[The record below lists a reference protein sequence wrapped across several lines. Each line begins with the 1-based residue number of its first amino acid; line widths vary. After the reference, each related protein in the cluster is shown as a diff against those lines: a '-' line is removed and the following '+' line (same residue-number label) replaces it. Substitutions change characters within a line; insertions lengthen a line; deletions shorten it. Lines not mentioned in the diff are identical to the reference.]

1 MQDINL
7 DLENQIKII
16 INNEIPS
23 SKFNDFSINFYLL
36 TNKLL
41 ISLNKFLKLRKIQ
54 NPKILQI
61 KNVGQLLYESKDSMR
76 THELLKSHGYDAVPE
91 LTPQIAYYVVKKN
104 KFTRDENWENIIKVL
119 KEGINPSKL
128 LSEKN
133 LFLTEEQKL
142 TIKNEVKE
150 RLNVEEYRLNW
161 MIEIMEDLKNKDK
174 DLHNRFKSLL

>member
-1 MQDINL
+1 MQDVNYELEKQIN
-7 DLENQIKII
+7 II

-23 SKFNDFSINFYLL
+23 MDFNEFSINFYIL

-61 KNVGQLLYESKDSMR
+61 KNIGQLLYESKDSIKIN
-76 THELLKSHGYDAVPE
+76 ELLKSHGYYEVPL

-104 KFTRDENWENIIKVL
+104 KFTREENWENIIKVI
-119 KEGINPSKL
+119 KYGVNPSKI
-128 LSEKN
+128 LSDKM

-142 TIKNEVKE
+142 MIKNEVKE
-150 RLNVEEYRLNW
+150 TLNLNGNQINEIIDLMRL
-161 MIEIMEDLKNKDK
+161 LKERNNELYD
-174 DLHNRFKSLL
+174 RFKSLI